1 MNKELFLKENC
12 PDRHGTNC
20 SKWDILQNKYGE
32 ANLVSMW
39 VADMDFKAPK
49 EVIET
54 LQKKIEFGV
63 FGYSLTREEYYS
75 AFINWEKENHSW
87 EIKKDWIRFTPGVVT
102 GIFWCINMLTNK
114 GDGVIINMPVYY
126 PFHNAIKDLDRTL
139 VYSQLINNE
148 GKYTIDFEDFEKKI
162 VENNVKL
169 YILCS
174 PHNPVGRVWTE
185 EELDK
190 LLSICKKYNV
200 IVISDE
206 IHHDLILWN
215 NKHIPSGV
223 VSNGKYSD
231 MIITL
236 TAASKTF
243 NLAGMKNSFV
253 IIPGEELRN
262 KFDEYIKILHEDTG
276 NMLAYYA
283 VEAAYTYGKEWLKTV
298 LEIIQDNYN
307 YLKERLNKE
316 LPLAILTPL
325 EGTYLAWLD
334 LSAYTGKVK
343 EEGMKSF
350 VQEKARLAVDY
361 GDWFGNGG
369 EGFIR
374 LNLATTPEYVK
385 KAVDGLV
392 RAANNI

>member
-20 SKWDILQNKYGE
+20 SKWDILQSKYGE
-32 ANLVSMW
+32 SDLVSMW

-49 EVIET
+49 EVIDI
-54 LQKKIEFGV
+54 LKKKIEFGV
-63 FGYSLTREEYYS
+63 FGYSLTKEEYYS
-75 AFINWEKENHSW
+75 AFINWERENHGW

-102 GIFWCINMLTNK
+102 GIFWCVNMLTNK

-139 VYSQLINNE
+139 VYSQLINIE

-185 EELDK
+185 RELDR
-190 LLSICKKYNV
+190 LLSICKKHNV

-223 VSNGKYSD
+223 VSNNKYSD

-262 KFDEYIKILHEDTG
+262 KFDEYIKMLHEDTG
-276 NMLAYYA
+276 NMLGYYA

-298 LEIIQDNYN
+298 LEIIQDNYS

-316 LPLAILTPL
+316 LPLAVLTPL

-343 EEGMKSF
+343 EEGMKNF

-361 GDWFGNGG
+361 GDWFGIGG

-374 LNLATTPEYVK
+374 LNLATTPEYVE
-385 KAVDGLV
+385 KAINGLV
-392 RAANNI
+392 KAANK

>member
-206 IHHDLILWN
+206 IHHDLILWD

-223 VSNGKYSD
+223 VSNGKYGD

-276 NMLAYYA
+276 NMLGYYA

-392 RAANNI
+392 RAANNN

>member
-139 VYSQLINNE
+139 VYNQLINNE

-206 IHHDLILWN
+206 IHHDLILWD

-276 NMLAYYA
+276 NMLGYYA

-392 RAANNI
+392 RAANNN

>member
-32 ANLVSMW
+32 ADLVSMW

-75 AFINWEKENHSW
+75 AFINWEKENHNW

-102 GIFWCINMLTNK
+102 GIFWCVNMLTNK

-139 VYSQLINNE
+139 IYSQLINNQ

-215 NKHIPSGV
+215 NKHTPSGV

-231 MIITL
+231 IIITL

-253 IIPGEELRN
+253 IIPGEDLRN

-276 NMLAYYA
+276 NMLGYYA
-283 VEAAYTYGKEWLKTV
+283 VEAAYTYGKEWLRTV
-298 LEIIQDNYN
+298 LEIIQDNYT
-307 YLKERLNKE
+307 YLKERLSNE

-374 LNLATTPEYVK
+374 LNLATTPEYIK

-392 RAANNI
+392 RAANNN

>member
-20 SKWDILQNKYGE
+20 SKWDILQKKYGE
-32 ANLVSMW
+32 ADLVSMW

-49 EVIET
+49 EVIEA

-75 AFINWEKENHSW
+75 AFINWEKENHGW

-102 GIFWCINMLTNK
+102 GIFWCVNMLTNK

-206 IHHDLILWN
+206 IHHDLILWD

-231 MIITL
+231 IIITL

-276 NMLAYYA
+276 NMLGYYA

-316 LPLAILTPL
+316 LPLAVLTPL

-361 GDWFGNGG
+361 GDWFGYGG

-392 RAANNI
+392 RAANNN

>member
-20 SKWDILQNKYGE
+20 SKWDILQSKYGE
-32 ANLVSMW
+32 SNLVSMW

-54 LQKKIEFGV
+54 LKKKIEFGV
-63 FGYSLTREEYYS
+63 FGYSLTKEEYYS
-75 AFINWEKENHSW
+75 AFIDWEKENHGW
-87 EIKKDWIRFTPGVVT
+87 EIKKDWIRFAPGVVT

-114 GDGVIINMPVYY
+114 KDGVIINMPVYY
-126 PFHNAIKDLDRTL
+126 PFHNAIKDLDRIL
-139 VYSQLINNE
+139 VYSQLINSN
-148 GKYTIDFEDFEKKI
+148 GKYSIDFEDFEKKI

-215 NKHIPSGV
+215 NKHIPSGL
-223 VSNGKYSD
+223 VSNSKYSD
-231 MIITL
+231 IIITL

-253 IIPGEELRN
+253 IIPGEELRS
-262 KFDEYIKILHEDTG
+262 KFDEYIKTLHEDTG
-276 NMLAYYA
+276 NMLGYYA
-283 VEAAYTYGKEWLKTV
+283 VEAAYTHGKEWLKTV

-307 YLKERLNKE
+307 YLKEKLNNE
-316 LPLAILTPL
+316 LPLAVLTPL

-334 LSAYTGKVK
+334 LSSYTGKVK
-343 EEGMKSF
+343 EEGMKNF

-361 GDWFGNGG
+361 GDWFGIGG

-385 KAVDGLV
+385 KAVDGLIK
-392 RAANNI
+392 AANK

>member
-20 SKWDILQNKYGE
+20 SKWDILQSKYGE
-32 ANLVSMW
+32 SDLVSMW
-39 VADMDFKAPK
+39 VADMDFKAPEK
-49 EVIET
+49 VIET
-54 LQKKIEFGV
+54 LKKKIEFGV

-75 AFINWEKENHSW
+75 AFINWEKENHGW

-102 GIFWCINMLTNK
+102 GIFWCVNMLTNK

-139 VYSQLINNE
+139 VYNQLINNN
-148 GKYTIDFEDFEKKI
+148 GKYTIDFDDFEKKI

-174 PHNPVGRVWTE
+174 PHNPVGRVWTM
-185 EELDK
+185 EELDR
-190 LLSICKKYNV
+190 LLLICKKYNV

-215 NKHIPSGV
+215 NKHIPSGI

-276 NMLAYYA
+276 NMLGYYA
-283 VEAAYTYGKEWLKTV
+283 IEAAYTHGKEWLKTV

-307 YLKERLNKE
+307 YLKKRLNKE
-316 LPLAILTPL
+316 LPLAVLTPL

-350 VQEKARLAVDY
+350 VQEKAKLAVDY

-392 RAANNI
+392 RAATNN

>member
-276 NMLAYYA
+276 NMLGYYA

>member
-32 ANLVSMW
+32 SDLVSMW

-49 EVIET
+49 EVIEA

-75 AFINWEKENHSW
+75 AFINWEKENHNW

-102 GIFWCINMLTNK
+102 GIFWCVNMLTNK

-206 IHHDLILWN
+206 IHHDLILWD

-276 NMLAYYA
+276 NMLGYYA
-283 VEAAYTYGKEWLKTV
+283 VEAAYTYGKEWLRTV

-307 YLKERLNKE
+307 YLKERLSKE

-392 RAANNI
+392 KAANNN